1 MRDPAEKFAETS
13 AITERNE
20 KKREF
25 FENKEAKLRNRRH
38 LEMAYEWLRGRGKI
52 VPLKGEVGSP

>member
-1 MRDPAEKFAETS
+1 MSNPAEKFAETS
-13 AITERNE
+13 TERNE

-52 VPLKGEVGSP
+52 APLKGEVGSP